1 MTRQRPTSQA
11 RVLRK
16 RMTEAEVRLWLRL
29 RRRQLR
35 GLKFRRQH
43 PVGPYILDFACLS
56 IRLAIEVD
64 GATHVTEA
72 RQAHDRK
79 RTTWLEQSGWQV
91 IRIQNIWIYDDLD
104 NVMDQIAEAIGQRPG
119 LSKSRC
125 GHTPASPV
133 DGGGAPQGR
142 RGEAKTGSTRSQ
154 SPSDLEPA
162 GLKPSSPARGG
173 ARRHSLKTKADT
185 LPPPQALFWGTD
197 ATGDTSDD
205 D

>member
-1 MTRQRPTSQA
+1 
-11 RVLRK
+11 
-16 RMTEAEVRLWLRL
+16 MTEAEIRLWLRL

-43 PVGPYILDFACLS
+43 PIGPYIVDFACLS

-91 IRIQNIWIYDDLD
+91 VRIQNIWIYDDLD
-104 NVMDQIAEAIGQRPG
+104 NVMDQIAETIGQRPG
-119 LSKSRC
+119 LPRGRGRC
-125 GHTPASPV
+125 PEGTEGGSEDRHLTWPSP
-133 DGGGAPQGR
+133 PQ
-142 RGEAKTGSTRSQ
+142 TLS
-154 SPSDLEPA
+154 PA

-173 ARRHSLKTKADT
+173 ARRDASKTEEHK
-185 LPPPQALFWGTD
+185 LRPPQDPFLGTGEVSRRDGGGKRGQALH
-197 ATGDTSDD
+197 AAKPPQGDTFGED
-205 D
+205 

>member
-1 MTRQRPTSQA
+1 MRTTRQRSTSQA
-11 RVLRK
+11 RALRK
-16 RMTEAEVRLWLRL
+16 RMTEAEIRLWLRL

-43 PVGPYILDFACLS
+43 PIGPYIVDFACLS

-91 IRIQNIWIYDDLD
+91 VRIQNIWIYDDLD

-119 LSKSRC
+119 LPRGRGRC
-125 GHTPASPV
+125 PEGTEEGSEGRLCTQQSLLRATHSAKIRCTTPPNSSP
-133 DGGGAPQGR
+133 R
-142 RGEAKTGSTRSQ
+142 RI
-154 SPSDLEPA
+154 SPS
-162 GLKPSSPARGG
+162 
-173 ARRHSLKTKADT
+173 
-185 LPPPQALFWGTD
+185 
-197 ATGDTSDD
+197 
-205 D
+205 